1 MINYTISDSDCYLKV
16 FNSTDNITQD
26 FKLSTTKMKYDSKT
40 FEIFDGMSSITIA
53 ISNLA
58 NINSGAFATFD
69 DLWTFINSKRSSCL
83 ASNNN
88 LNGDVIGT
96 YLANSIDKF
105 KGISLLSGTPT
116 DGQVYMY
123 NAITNKFV
131 LTSVYDNTWKV
142 IFASVTDST
151 PVTGTTSETITRSI
165 SIPANTINIGD
176 IIKITRYDRIT
187 GTAGTKIN
195 KIKINTDPSL
205 DGPPTST
212 LLTTSLTAA
221 ASTRGIGT
229 DFIMAIKSSS
239 VTEMKSSAST
249 SYSSSGGFTSATSQL
264 NINWSVL
271 QYILLTVTLSNS
283 ADSVVNSMVI
293 VEKCRAVS
301 GI

>member
-1 MINYTISDSDCYLKV
+1 MIVYNITDSDCYLKIA
-16 FNSTDNITQD
+16 NITNDNTQD
-26 FKLSTTKMKYDSKT
+26 FRLSSVKTKYDSKT
-40 FEIFDGMSSITIA
+40 FEIFDGLSSITLA

-69 DLWTFINSKRSSCL
+69 DLWTYINSKRSACL

-96 YLANSIDKF
+96 YLANTIDKF
-105 KGISLLSGTPT
+105 KGISLLAGTPT

-123 NAITNKFV
+123 NAATNKFV

-142 IFASVTDST
+142 IYASVTDAT
-151 PVTGTTSETITRSI
+151 TVTGTINETITRSI
-165 SIPANTINIGD
+165 AIPANTFIVGD

-195 KIKINTDPSL
+195 KIHINTDPSL
-205 DGPPTST
+205 AGPPTST

-239 VTEMKSSAST
+239 VTEMKAAAST
-249 SYSSSGGFTSATSQL
+249 SYSSSGGFTSATSQF
-264 NINWSVL
+264 NINWAVL
-271 QYILLTVTLSNS
+271 QYILLTDTLSNS
-283 ADSVVNSMVI
+283 ADSIVNSFVVI
-293 VEKCRAVS
+293 ERCRAIGGS
-301 GI
+301 